1 MSKYN
6 FDKIIDR
13 KCTNSSKWA
22 KDGWTKQ
29 IMGGE
34 LPEDRICLH
43 VADMDFECAPEI
55 VEAMHK
61 VASEAIYGYTSIPND
76 YYEAVIN
83 WYDRRMNWKINKD
96 SIYYVPGTHTGIA
109 KIILNFTKPNEGVIV
124 LTPSYNY
131 HGDID
136 DRERKFVGVEMI
148 NNCGYYTIDY
158 KALEQACKDENNTC
172 MIICHPHNPTGRVYT
187 VEELNKIAKICRE
200 NNVLMIS
207 DEVHSDLIRKDVE
220 FVPMMKAVGSEGLIA
235 CTALNKTFNIAGLQM
250 TNMIIEDPKF
260 CKNCKNMYDS
270 PTPFGVASVIAAYNE
285 CEEWVDELNEYL
297 ESLIDDA
304 IEYINKNINK
314 CKVYRP
320 EGTYV
325 LWLDFR
331 GYNLSDEEIRQRIYN
346 NARVVAQGGKCY
358 DEKDKE
364 QFQRICISSP
374 RSVIMEALERIAK
387 EFK

>member
-13 KCTNSSKWA
+13 KSTNSSKWA

-136 DRERKFVGVEMI
+136 DRGRKFVGVEMI

-250 TNMIIEDPKF
+250 TNVIIEDPKY
-260 CKNCKNMYDS
+260 CKNCKKFQKNLL
-270 PTPFGVASVIAAYNE
+270 TPLKTCVTV
-285 CEEWVDELNEYL
+285 
-297 ESLIDDA
+297 
-304 IEYINKNINK
+304 
-314 CKVYRP
+314 
-320 EGTYV
+320 
-325 LWLDFR
+325 
-331 GYNLSDEEIRQRIYN
+331 
-346 NARVVAQGGKCY
+346 
-358 DEKDKE
+358 
-364 QFQRICISSP
+364 
-374 RSVIMEALERIAK
+374 
-387 EFK
+387 